1 MKLVNFALFQ
11 AAWFACVLGA
21 GSGNVVLGTAVA
33 VALLGV
39 HFVWCTRDRRADARL
54 IAVAVSFGAV
64 ADSLLLAFDRV
75 EYVAPLTSTFAP
87 AWILTLWAW
96 FAATQLHSMTWL
108 QARPLAAVVLG
119 VVGGPLSYLA
129 GERMGALR
137 FVEPRWQGLTLGA
150 VSFGIATVGLSRLA
164 LRVRSREHE
173 PAVR

>member
-21 GSGNVVLGTAVA
+21 ASGKVVLGTALA
-33 VALLGV
+33 LALLGV

-54 IAVAVSFGAV
+54 IAVAVTFGAV
-64 ADSLLLAFDRV
+64 ADSLLLAVGRV
-75 EYVAPLTSTFAP
+75 EFVAPLASAFAP

-108 QARPLAAVVLG
+108 QARPLVAVVLG

-137 FVEPRWQGLTLGA
+137 FLEPRWQGLALGA
-150 VSFGIATVGLSRLA
+150 VSFGVATLGLSRLA
-164 LRVRSREHE
+164 LRVRSRDH
-173 PAVR
+173 AAAIR